1 MRSGFLLPVILALS
15 ACATPGGPYPSLQP
29 RAGENVDPR
38 LPVGRPLNDRP
49 VRAALAGRLAELV
62 AEARSGNAAFETAMG
77 EAERL
82 AGSAG
87 GPQSEG
93 WVAAQEALSAAVAAA
108 GPTRIA
114 LGDIDGIGAS
124 ALQTQGGIA
133 PSDLAA
139 IKAAQSAV
147 AALDERQSQ
156 RIKAVQQRLG
166 L

>member
-1 MRSGFLLPVILALS
+1 MV
-15 ACATPGGPYPSLQP
+15 
-29 RAGENVDPR
+29 
-38 LPVGRPLNDRP
+38 
-49 VRAALAGRLAELV
+49 
-62 AEARSGNAAFETAMG
+62 EAD
-77 EAERL
+77 RL